1 MNILSNTISTTYEK
15 ILLHQTHK
23 QGVAFP
29 EHVALVLSES
39 DILDN
44 TSFSKLAPFTQWCIQ
59 LGVKK
64 ITVYI
69 SIIDIDDIYNEV
81 SSEFTTN
88 IVDKLSHVKARVN
101 IYTRD
106 SCQSINEH
114 IDSPLLNISVGV
126 GGKYEL
132 TQTTSQIMEKIQD
145 GECQP
150 EDITPELIESNL
162 LFKHEPDMVI
172 RSGGKQ
178 LTDFLIWQSAYSE
191 LYFTDVSWIN
201 FRYLDLLRA
210 IRDYQKRKRKFG
222 R

>member
-1 MNILSNTISTTYEK
+1 MNIISNTISTTYEK
-15 ILLHQTHK
+15 ILLHQIHK
-23 QGVAFP
+23 QGAAFP
-29 EHVALVLSES
+29 GHVALVLSEG

-44 TSFSKLAPFTQWCIQ
+44 TGFLKLAPFTQWCIQ
-59 LGVKK
+59 LGVKR

-69 SIIDIDDIYNEV
+69 SIINIDDIYKEI
-81 SSEFTTN
+81 SSEFTAK
-88 IVDKLSHVKARVN
+88 IIDKLSHVKARVN

-106 SCQSINEH
+106 SCQCINEH
-114 IDSPLLNISVGV
+114 YDSPLLNISVGV

-132 TQTTSQIMEKIQD
+132 TQTTIQIMEKIQAS
-145 GECQP
+145 EIQP
-150 EDITPELIESNL
+150 EDITPELIESHL

-201 FRYLDLLRA
+201 FRYIDLLRA

>member
-1 MNILSNTISTTYEK
+1 MNILSNTISTTYGK
-15 ILLHQTHK
+15 ILLHQIRR
-23 QGVAFP
+23 QDVVFP

-44 TSFSKLAPFTQWCIQ
+44 TSFLKLAPFTQWCIQ

-81 SSEFTTN
+81 ATEFTTK
-88 IVDKLSHVKARVN
+88 IVDELSHIKARVN

-106 SCQSINEH
+106 FCQCINEQ

-132 TQTTSQIMEKIQD
+132 TQTASKIMEKVQK

-150 EDITPELIESNL
+150 EDITPQLIESNL

>member
-1 MNILSNTISTTYEK
+1 MNILSNTISISYEK
-15 ILLHQTHK
+15 ILLHQIHK

-29 EHVALVLSES
+29 GHVALVLSES
-39 DILDN
+39 DILGN
-44 TSFSKLAPFTQWCIQ
+44 IGFSKLAPFTQWCIQ

-69 SIIDIDDIYNEV
+69 SIIDIDDMYNEIA
-81 SSEFTTN
+81 SEFTTK
-88 IVDKLSHVKARVN
+88 IIDKLSHIKARVN
-101 IYTRD
+101 IHTRD
-106 SCQSINEH
+106 SCQCINEQL
-114 IDSPLLNISVGV
+114 DSPVLNISVGV

-145 GECQP
+145 RKCQP
-150 EDITPELIESNL
+150 EDITPELIESHL

>member
-1 MNILSNTISTTYEK
+1 
-15 ILLHQTHK
+15 
-23 QGVAFP
+23 
-29 EHVALVLSES
+29 
-39 DILDN
+39 
-44 TSFSKLAPFTQWCIQ
+44 
-59 LGVKK
+59 
-64 ITVYI
+64 
-69 SIIDIDDIYNEV
+69 NEV
-81 SSEFTTN
+81 ASEFTTK
-88 IVDKLSHVKARVN
+88 IIDKLSHVKARVN
-101 IYTRD
+101 IHTRN
-106 SCQSINEH
+106 SCQCINEH
-114 IDSPLLNISVGV
+114 LDSPLLNISVGV

-132 TQTTSQIMEKIQD
+132 TKTTSQIMEKIQN

-150 EDITPELIESNL
+150 EDITPELIESHL

-201 FRYLDLLRA
+201 FRYIDLLRA